1 MAMLK
6 CTKGR
11 VVAFALGGTI
21 LSAACGDD
29 PEAFDTPWSPVTTPD
44 AGGPVVDAGALPSD
58 AGLAPTLDANV
69 NVGADTGAPSRQD
82 AAPPGPG
89 GGADTGAPLG
99 NADGGSSDAGG
110 RGDAGSIGG
119 GSDAGAVGGGDA
131 GPVGGDGGTG
141 TCCPDGKCLCHGSNP
156 TALTANRG
164 PYMTQSYTV
173 TGAGCVYYPTNAEAP
188 FAAVAISDGFLGS
201 GGCGSFQTGSWG
213 PLYASWGIVAMIV
226 NTGSLDTPDLRGAAL
241 AQGIM
246 AFKSENTRSA
256 SPLNG
261 KLAGR
266 YGTSGFSMGGGGTTY
281 AARQDRTLLSNIAI
295 MPWGPVNSGVT
306 VPTLVICGSSDSTAS
321 CSSHGTPAYRG
332 IADTVPKMRIVISS
346 GHAGQPTSGG
356 GESGRVGLAFQKV
369 FLEGDTR
376 WRQLLIGAMAE
387 DTNIR

>member
-1 MAMLK
+1 MLMLER
-6 CTKGR
+6 TKR
-11 VVAFALGGTI
+11 RLVAIALGGTI
-21 LSAACGDD
+21 FGAACGDD
-29 PEAFDTPWSPVTTPD
+29 PAYENPFSPVQGVDSGLPAAVDSGGFVPFD
-44 AGGPVVDAGALPSD
+44 AGP
-58 AGLAPTLDANV
+58 APTLDASNPP
-69 NVGADTGAPSRQD
+69 ADTGVAPQQRSD

-89 GGADTGAPLG
+89 GGTDTGLPPVG
-99 NADGGSSDAGG
+99 NADAGGPPDAGRSDAGTV
-110 RGDAGSIGG
+110 GG
-119 GSDAGAVGGGDA
+119 GSDAGPGPGVGDA
-131 GPVGGDGGTG
+131 GPGM
-141 TCCPDGKCLCHGSNP
+141 CCPDGKCLCHGSAP
-156 TALTANRG
+156 SALTANRG

-241 AQGIM
+241 SQGIM

-281 AARQDRTLLSNIAI
+281 AARSDNTLLSNIAI
-295 MPWGPVNSGVT
+295 MPWGPVNSGVS

-332 IADTVPKMRIVISS
+332 IADSVPKMRIVVSS
-346 GHAGQPTSGG
+346 GHNGQPSAGSS
-356 GESGRVGLAFQKV
+356 ESGRVGLAFQKV